1 MEKDKTISDYI
12 DSVVVGAMDRIKHNE
27 VTILTGRNAGG
38 KSLIRKQLVFQIGE
52 AVGKDYKKTFI
63 PHASQ
68 ELRTASQPSMG
79 ALSGM
84 AHDLEWLAT
93 SYNTL
98 STLEHVFAHREK
110 ADYVVIDEPEIGM
123 GEELQLGIAD
133 YLNDEIAKLKALG
146 KGCLIICHSRL
157 IAKNVIHDNFINL
170 DGMTEDEW
178 LNRVPK
184 KISIQEFRD
193 FSNALFE
200 NVRDRQNANR
210 KK

>member
-1 MEKDKTISDYI
+1 MENMNDYI
-12 DSVVVGAMDRIKHNE
+12 DKVVVDVMDRIKHNE

-38 KSLIRKQLVFQIGE
+38 KSLIRKQLIFQIAS
-52 AVGKDYKKTFI
+52 AVGKDYKKTSI

-93 SYNTL
+93 SDNTL

-110 ADYVVIDEPEIGM
+110 ADYIVIDEPEIGM

-133 YLNDEIAKLKALG
+133 YLNDEIAKVKALG
-146 KGCLIICHSRL
+146 KGCLVICHSRL
-157 IAKNVIHDNFINL
+157 IAKNVVHDNFINME
-170 DGMTEDEW
+170 GMSEDEW

-184 KISIQEFRD
+184 KISIEEFKE
-193 FSNALFE
+193 FSSKLFE
-200 NVRDRQNANR
+200 TVRDRQNENR
-210 KK
+210 KKN